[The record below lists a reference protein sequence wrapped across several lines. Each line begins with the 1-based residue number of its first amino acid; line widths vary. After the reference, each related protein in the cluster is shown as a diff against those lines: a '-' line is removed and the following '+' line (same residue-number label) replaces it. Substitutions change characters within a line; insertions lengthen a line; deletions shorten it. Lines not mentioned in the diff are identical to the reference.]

1 MFSVCCKQTGGRQ
14 TGAFAY
20 SVVYDLY
27 GMRSKSPC
35 RLSAG
40 LPEVCHNHAKL
51 EFNQTQNYIYFLT

>member
-1 MFSVCCKQTGGRQ
+1 MFSACFKQTGGRQ

-27 GMRSKSPC
+27 GMRSKSSC

-40 LPEVCHNHAKL
+40 FAGSVPQSCE
-51 EFNQTQNYIYFLT
+51 T